1 MNDCLFCK
9 IVSGEIPCNKI
20 YEDENFLAFLD
31 INPVNK
37 GHILVIP
44 KKHSKNI
51 LEIDS
56 KTIENLIVVVKKLSK
71 KIKKT
76 LKADGINIIINNELE
91 AGQIIFHTHVHIIPR
106 FAGDNLNIG
115 LVKNIRRERLKLLL
129 KIKEIIF
136 LRFL

>member
-106 FAGDNLNIG
+106 FAGDNLKHWPG
-115 LVKNIRRERLKLLL
+115 KKYKEGEA
-129 KIKEIIF
+129 EIITKK
-136 LRFL
+136 LKK

>member
-91 AGQIIFHTHVHIIPR
+91 AGRNYFSYSRSHHSTICWR
-106 FAGDNLNIG
+106 
-115 LVKNIRRERLKLLL
+115 
-129 KIKEIIF
+129 
-136 LRFL
+136 